1 MLIYDKY
8 TEEYYNVIP
17 VKNVEE
23 KIKELNKHEKE
34 ETKGL
39 KGQDRYSVKQEYMF
53 ARGVLQQLIKENT
66 EEE

>member
-17 VKNVEE
+17 VKKVKE

-34 ETKGL
+34 ELKGL

-53 ARGVLQQLIKENT
+53 ARGVLQQLIKENI